1 MTGTIVRLAA
11 SASLRLDD
19 EPRVTAIARLA
30 NGYDIASL
38 RLRVEDQGEVDE
50 LRARAALKA
59 FSQTDIALVLDAAD
73 AHAGARAIAFAQA
86 AGACAVELRL
96 PDMIRGDLS
105 ILAQSIASAAI
116 GVRISGAA
124 ASLASLETVA
134 GAGLLARATAIV
146 IDDASKAQAYEAQ
159 SRRLGAPCEIHA
171 RLAHGSGPKELS
183 AALRG
188 RARVIY
194 VDMDEQPSLLRIG
207 SARAAND
214 PDLDAFAAAFATRPR
229 NSDDV
234 IVIVGGAGFVGCNL
248 ADDFARSGKRV
259 RIVDNLSRP
268 GSERNALW
276 LRRRHGDLIEA
287 VFADAADPH
296 ALHGALKGAA
306 AIFNFAA
313 QVAVTRSMETPLA
326 DFDANARACL
336 NILEWTRRNAPHAPV
351 IFASTNKVYGC
362 LEAVRMQ
369 TRDGRHE
376 PVAISLRER
385 GLSETQPLDLRTP
398 YGCSK
403 GAADQYVLDY
413 AKSFGL
419 RTAVLRM
426 SCVYGPRQFGNEDQG
441 WVAHFIIRAFSGE
454 AITIYGDGRQVRD
467 VLHVSDAISAYRSV
481 LDNIDEVSGQAFN
494 LGGGPANAISL
505 LQLIEH
511 VSTLCAGAPCIRHED
526 WRTGDQPWFVADTTK
541 LSRRLGWRARTGWR
555 AGVAELASWIETNLI
570 AAQQPERG
578 KNARAS
584 ARRPANPKIALEA
597 TNR

>member
-1 MTGTIVRLAA
+1 MTGAFVRLAA

-19 EPRVTAIARLA
+19 EPRVIALARLA
-30 NGYDIASL
+30 SGYDVASL
-38 RLRVEDQGEVDE
+38 RLRVDDEGEIDE
-50 LRARAALKA
+50 VRAREALSA
-59 FSQTDIALVLDAAD
+59 FSRKDIALVLDAAD

-86 AGACAVELRL
+86 AGASAVELRL
-96 PDMIRGDLS
+96 IDMSCGDLS
-105 ILAQSIASAAI
+105 ILAQTIESAAI

-124 ASLASLETVA
+124 VSLASLETLA
-134 GAGLLARATAIV
+134 GAGLLACAAAIV
-146 IDDASKAQAYEAQ
+146 IDDATKAQAYEAQ
-159 SRRLGAPCEIHA
+159 SSRLGVACEIHA

-183 AALRG
+183 DAMHG
-188 RARVIY
+188 PARVLY
-194 VDMDEQPSLLRIG
+194 VDMDEQPALLRIG
-207 SARAAND
+207 SARAADD
-214 PDLDAFAAAFATRPR
+214 PDLGAFAAALAARPR
-229 NSDDV
+229 ITDNV

-276 LRRRHGDLIEA
+276 LRRRHGDLVEA

-296 ALHGALKGAA
+296 ALHGALAGAA
-306 AIFNFAA
+306 AIFNLAA

-336 NILEWTRRNAPHAPV
+336 NILEWARRNAPRAPV

-369 TRDGRHE
+369 TRNGRHE
-376 PVAISLRER
+376 PAEACLRER
-385 GLSETQPLDLRTP
+385 GLSEAQPLDLRTP

-441 WVAHFIIRAFSGE
+441 WVAHFLIRALSGE
-454 AITIYGDGRQVRD
+454 PITIYGDGRQVRD
-467 VLHVSDAISAYRSV
+467 VLHVSDAVSAYRSV
-481 LDNIDEVSGQAFN
+481 LDSIDEVRGEAFN

-511 VSTLCAGAPCIRHED
+511 ASTLCRRAPSIRHEE

-541 LSRRLGWRARTGWR
+541 LSQRLGWRPRTGWR
-555 AGVAELASWIETNLI
+555 AGVAELASWIGSNLI
-570 AAQQPERG
+570 AAQKPSRG
-578 KNARAS
+578 EKAS
-584 ARRPANPKIALEA
+584 VNARRPASPKIALEA